1 MTTIDQIIYNKVF
14 LGICSKFICSDAF
27 FMLKKRGNYPVWSL
41 CPFRKS
47 TNGHFDHTIYT
58 KENGQEVIGTMGVN
72 ELDYK
77 MIGQR
82 IRAERNKKGWQ
93 QAELAFRAGMT
104 SAHVSHIETAQTK
117 LALPTIVKIANALSV
132 SVDDLLYDSMEQVKV
147 VYDKKI
153 AEELEDCDPTELQA
167 FLEII
172 QSTKKVLRTNR
183 KVTMTY

>member
-1 MTTIDQIIYNKVF
+1 
-14 LGICSKFICSDAF
+14 
-27 FMLKKRGNYPVWSL
+27 
-41 CPFRKS
+41 
-47 TNGHFDHTIYT
+47 
-58 KENGQEVIGTMGVN
+58 MGVN

-93 QAELAFRAGMT
+93 QAELAFRAEMT
-104 SAHVSHIETAQTK
+104 SAHLSHIETAQTK

-132 SVDDLLYDSMEQVKV
+132 SVDELLYDSLNQAKI

-153 AEELEDCDPTELQA
+153 AEELEDCDTAELQA

-172 QSTKKVLRTNR
+172 QTSKKVIRKNR
-183 KVTMTY
+183 KVTTVY

>member
-1 MTTIDQIIYNKVF
+1 
-14 LGICSKFICSDAF
+14 
-27 FMLKKRGNYPVWSL
+27 
-41 CPFRKS
+41 
-47 TNGHFDHTIYT
+47 
-58 KENGQEVIGTMGVN
+58 MGVN

-82 IRAERNKKGWQ
+82 IRTERNNKGWQ
-93 QAELAFRAGMT
+93 QAELAFRAGIT
-104 SAHVSHIETAQTK
+104 SAHLSHIETAQTK

-132 SVDDLLYDSMEQVKV
+132 SVDELLYDSMEQVKV

-153 AEELEDCDPTELQA
+153 AEELEDCDPAELQA

>member
-1 MTTIDQIIYNKVF
+1 
-14 LGICSKFICSDAF
+14 
-27 FMLKKRGNYPVWSL
+27 
-41 CPFRKS
+41 
-47 TNGHFDHTIYT
+47 
-58 KENGQEVIGTMGVN
+58 MGVN

-104 SAHVSHIETAQTK
+104 SAHLSHIETAQTK

-132 SVDDLLYDSMEQVKV
+132 SVDELLYDSMEQVKV

-153 AEELEDCDPTELQA
+153 AEELEDCDPAELQA

-172 QSTKKVLRTNR
+172 QSTKKVLPRIIMLCAFVAMLMINLFAWNFSSISLMLIAAAISLSVFCIQGAPDQ
-183 KVTMTY
+183 KGGAKK